1 MQIIIWGTNVFF
13 FFILFILGAQVGGG
27 GAKIK
32 NFFEKVKA
40 LLQIKIN
47 CTKFV
52 LKFDIYIIQL

>member
-1 MQIIIWGTNVFF
+1 MFF
-13 FFILFILGAQVGGG
+13 FNLFILGAQLGGG

-32 NFFEKVKA
+32 KLFKKVKA

-52 LKFDIYIIQL
+52 LKCDIYIIQL

>member
-1 MQIIIWGTNVFF
+1 MGG
-13 FFILFILGAQVGGG
+13 FILFILGAQVGGC

-32 NFFEKVKA
+32 KSFEKVKA

-52 LKFDIYIIQL
+52 FEMSYLH

>member
-1 MQIIIWGTNVFF
+1 MFF
-13 FFILFILGAQVGGG
+13 FYILFILGAQVGGG

-32 NFFEKVKA
+32 KFFEKVKA

-52 LKFDIYIIQL
+52 LKSDIYIIQL